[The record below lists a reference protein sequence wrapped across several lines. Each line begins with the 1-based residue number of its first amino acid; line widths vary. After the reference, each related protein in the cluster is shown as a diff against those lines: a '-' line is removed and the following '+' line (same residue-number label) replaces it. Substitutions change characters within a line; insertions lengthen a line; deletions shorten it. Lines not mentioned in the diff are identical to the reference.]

1 MAELLRDIHDLR
13 GLQAHLASALAVHR
27 ARLERDPF
35 NVQSYL
41 ALQKIFK
48 WQGVSDA
55 PHVLRHILA
64 TIYAASPKDQ
74 SLLRKLMKH
83 APEEPSIFIT
93 PEALEAVLLH
103 PEQRGAMFSLLF
115 NAEPLLRKAFPFE
128 ESSLP
133 KSERI
138 TARSFPQLAAR
149 IARIAK
155 AMGAPT
161 IVAYMVDGGLDSL
174 KLADTSP
181 PSLHIG
187 YDMLEELNDNEF
199 TFMIQKKIAQGRLR
213 HLLYAGLSLDRFG
226 QLVAALITTT
236 CSSYISPYTGE
247 QQKDLQRQLDRCLSK
262 KNRRLLEPHGLD
274 LSDRTLD
281 PARWRLTDGKERG
294 SDRPGALRRHK
305 GRPAL
310 HPAHGDLQPPGQD
323 GLTRGDLPER
333 RAQAAG
339 PAQLRHLRGVPHPQ
353 RTHRHGHHHPLIA
366 GHPLAAFTQRGWCR
380 PDHARRP
387 GMRGRSA
394 LQVGSRREGRP
405 TSLQPAIELP
415 RFLGDRVNPASSR
428 S

>member
-1 MAELLRDIHDLR
+1 
-13 GLQAHLASALAVHR
+13 
-27 ARLERDPF
+27 
-35 NVQSYL
+35 
-41 ALQKIFK
+41 
-48 WQGVSDA
+48 
-55 PHVLRHILA
+55 
-64 TIYAASPKDQ
+64 
-74 SLLRKLMKH
+74 MKH
-83 APEEPSIFIT
+83 APEEPSRSIT
-93 PEALEAVLLH
+93 PEEVEAVLLH

-199 TFMIQKKIAQGRLR
+199 TFMISKKIAQGRLR

-281 PARWRLTDGKERG
+281 PARWRLTMEKSE
-294 SDRPGALRRHK
+294 DRIALALCGDIKAALRCILRTETFN
-305 GRPAL
+305 
-310 HPAHGDLQPPGQD
+310 LQAKMD
-323 GLTRGDLPER
+323 SPEGIS
-333 RAQAAG
+333 QNAG
-339 PAQLRHLRGVPHPQ
+339 PRLRDLLNFAISEEFLTLRERIGMAIT
-353 RTHRHGHHHPLIA
+353 TH
-366 GHPLAAFTQRGWCR
+366 
-380 PDHARRP
+380 
-387 GMRGRSA
+387 
-394 LQVGSRREGRP
+394 
-405 TSLQPAIELP
+405 
-415 RFLGDRVNPASSR
+415 
-428 S
+428 